1 MFQVFEHQRLTLN
14 DDFKQHHL
22 NALLRFN
29 DQNGNKY
36 FTAIHRGVKF
46 KHYVG
51 VLQVGDL
58 TIEILPKADKN
69 EQGNTEVWR
78 KALLQMLH
86 FCKIIKIESLSKAPL
101 TLSKHS
107 LLDIYIHVFLSEVE
121 QLLHRGLIKQYQTIN
136 KQNNSLKGQI
146 QFQKHIVRN
155 LIHKERFFTQS
166 SVYQSNHILHQVI
179 VKALKTLLT
188 TSNNPS
194 IQNKCRSLLIAFPE
208 VDDFKISSNALNKIT
223 LSQKTAHYQTAI
235 DLSKL
240 ILLNYCPD
248 LKSGS
253 FDILAILFDMN
264 KLFEHY
270 IYHSFKR
277 IARNEKI
284 SITGQPSERFWQKKT
299 IRPDIFIETEN
310 EKFVIDTKWKV
321 LRNNK
326 PHDDDLKQMY
336 VYGHY
341 FEAAKGLLVY
351 PKSVFQEE
359 HFIQGD
365 FSKKMFDNSTQTMT
379 SQSCDLLFVDVLK
392 NGVLN
397 KDLGKDILN
406 QLRN

>member
-1 MFQVFEHQRLTLN
+1 MFQVFEHERLTLN

-46 KHYVG
+46 NHYVG

-69 EQGNTEVWR
+69 EQGNTEIWR
-78 KALLQMLH
+78 QALLQMLH

-107 LLDIYIHVFLSEVE
+107 LLDIYIHVFFYEVE
-121 QLLHRGLIKQYQTIN
+121 QLLHRGLVKQYQTIHQ
-136 KQNNSLKGQI
+136 QNNSLKGQI
-146 QFQKHIVRN
+146 QFQKHIVQN
-155 LIHKERFFTQS
+155 LVHKERFFTQS
-166 SVYQSNHILHQVI
+166 SVYQSNHVLHQVI
-179 VKALKTLLT
+179 VKALKTLLN
-188 TSNNPS
+188 TSNSPS
-194 IQNKCRSLLIAFPE
+194 IQNKCRNLLMAFPA
-208 VDDFKISSNALNKIT
+208 VDDFKITSNALNKIMF
-223 LSQKTAHYQTAI
+223 SQKTAHYQTAI

-248 LKSGS
+248 LKSGN
-253 FDILAILFDMN
+253 FDILALLFDMN

-270 IYHSFKR
+270 VYYSFKR
-277 IARNEKI
+277 IAQKENI
-284 SITGQPSERFWQKKT
+284 SVTGQPSERFWQRKT
-299 IRPDIFIETEN
+299 IRPDIFIEAKQ

-321 LRNNK
+321 VQNNK

-341 FEAAKGLLVY
+341 FEAAKGLLIY
-351 PKSVFQEE
+351 PKSTFQET
-359 HFIQGD
+359 HFIKGD
-365 FSKKMFDNSTQTMT
+365 FSKKMFDQATQTMT
-379 SQSCDLLFVDVLK
+379 EQSCDLLFVDVLK

-397 KDLGKDILN
+397 KNLGKEILK
-406 QLRN
+406 QLKN